1 MLTSEEI
8 FTKALYLVAP
18 WILSDIRFIQSE
30 KLLEIWIS
38 FRKGSKF
45 PCPIC
50 NHLDCNIHDTVDR
63 KWRHLNFFEH
73 TAIIHGR
80 IPRVK
85 CPNCGVHQVD
95 LPWTRSDSGFTLLM
109 EAEIISL
116 AYSMQISQIAKKL
129 SITDKRV
136 WRVVEFQV
144 NQALKNNDY
153 TTITCF
159 GVDETSRKKGHE
171 YITVFADLDTAKVLF
186 VCKGKD
192 AETLKLFS
200 EHLKMNKGNSENIKF
215 VCCDMSPAFIK
226 GIQDEFPSASI
237 VFDKFHVMK
246 MMNESVD
253 ETRREEQKLNRILL
267 RSRYLWLS
275 NPETL
280 KAEQLDRLTKL
291 KQMNL
296 KTVRAYDL
304 KISLQNFW
312 TCGDPDIARV
322 YFNKWYF
329 RATHSH
335 LPAIIKVAKSLKS
348 HFNGIISYFTYQK
361 TNGLLEGLNSSI
373 QALKTNAKGY
383 RNDDNFITMIYLRF
397 GQLKFNL
404 PSLGNN
410 KFY

>member
-1 MLTSEEI
+1 MLTSIEL
-8 FTKALYLVAP
+8 FTQALHLIAP
-18 WILSDIRFIQSE
+18 WIITDIKFSEPE

-38 FRKGSKF
+38 FRKGSKY
-45 PCPIC
+45 PCPNC
-50 NHLDCNIHDTVDR
+50 NFLDCSIHDTQSK

-80 IPRVK
+80 IPRVE
-85 CPNCGVHQVD
+85 CPNCGVHQVS
-95 LPWTRSDSGFTLLM
+95 LPWARQESGFTLLM
-109 EAEIISL
+109 EADIISL
-116 AYSMQISQIAKKL
+116 AHSMQISQIAKNL
-129 SITDKRV
+129 SLTDKRV
-136 WRVVEFQV
+136 WRVVDYQV
-144 NQALKNNDY
+144 KQALLNNDY
-153 TTITCF
+153 STITCF

-171 YITVFADLDTAKVLF
+171 YITVFADLYTGKVLF

-200 EHLKMNKGNSENIKF
+200 EHLKKNNGNPNNITF

-226 GIQDEFPSASI
+226 GIQNEFPSASI

-253 ETRREEQKLNRILL
+253 ETRREEQKINRILL
-267 RSRYLWLS
+267 KSRYLWLS

-296 KTVRAYDL
+296 KTVRAYDI

-312 TCGDPDIARV
+312 TCGDPEIARA

-329 RATHSH
+329 RATHSR

-348 HFNGIISYFTYQK
+348 HFDGIISYFTYQK

-373 QALKTNAKGY
+373 QSLKTNAKGY
-383 RNDDNFITMIYLRF
+383 RNDDNFITMIYLRC

-404 PSLGNN
+404 PGLGN
-410 KFY
+410 